1 MYHYHYHYVSVTCKV
16 YVYSEVVRKVIYNF
30 TETYTVKLYIYSF
43 FPNSFSH
50 ISARGQLSWRKIS
63 SDACYHSICLDSVV
77 VHESYYWHYWNSS
90 YCVVTAFNLEFHRG
104 RTLYSTAKLTFLFVI
119 DKPWLISQQALFS
132 LLLLE
137 MVPHPR
143 VRFGLCQRYDRWI
156 NSNSRRVWTEKISR
170 FISSDNSLFFLA
182 GADDF
187 FGSGADD
194 VGFVGAVDSGFAGE
208 VDTGPGDD
216 GSAGA
221 SDEHDDDED
230 KEGSVKISGMDSS
243 SSLIS
248 PLFFL
253 LPSLI
258 DSDI

>member
-1 MYHYHYHYVSVTCKV
+1 M
-16 YVYSEVVRKVIYNF
+16 
-30 TETYTVKLYIYSF
+30 
-43 FPNSFSH
+43 
-50 ISARGQLSWRKIS
+50 
-63 SDACYHSICLDSVV
+63 
-77 VHESYYWHYWNSS
+77 
-90 YCVVTAFNLEFHRG
+90 
-104 RTLYSTAKLTFLFVI
+104 
-119 DKPWLISQQALFS
+119 
-132 LLLLE
+132 
-137 MVPHPR
+137 
-143 VRFGLCQRYDRWI
+143 
-156 NSNSRRVWTEKISR
+156 
-170 FISSDNSLFFLA
+170 FFLA